1 MSIQPSFSPRR
12 SVVSSASLPRPKLTT
27 LDIRD
32 GCASVAESRSAALRL
47 RKHDAR
53 MVLTATEARQGELSY
68 RSLYVLVASLTLAT
82 LAMIGI
88 ALTFQ

>member
-12 SVVSSASLPRPKLTT
+12 SVVSSASLPRPKPTT
-27 LDIRD
+27 LAIRG
-32 GCASVAESRSAALRL
+32 GCAPAAESRCAALRL
-47 RKHDAR
+47 RKLDTR
-53 MVLTATEARQGELSY
+53 FVLTATEARQGELSY

-88 ALTFQ
+88 ATLQ

>member
-12 SVVSSASLPRPKLTT
+12 SVVSSASLPRPKPTT
-27 LDIRD
+27 LAIRC
-32 GCASVAESRSAALRL
+32 GSAPAAESRCAALRL
-47 RKHDAR
+47 RKLDTR
-53 MVLTATEARQGELSY
+53 IVLTATEARQGELSY